1 MNNKMHALLKSNQG
15 GILVEFAFIL
25 PIMLMLTFPVI
36 DCSRYIL
43 IQQKLVKAASFM
55 ADAAAMSRPILATTT
70 QPQIAQFG
78 DFLTEPTLTGIV
90 DTINIHM
97 LPFDAE
103 QPGGPDL
110 YQAILT
116 HVYADASGA
125 PLLGWQYDQNSHNLY
140 DGARTESIV
149 GLVTGPGD
157 IGTPA
162 NIANIPPALRN
173 LQANEN
179 FVVAEVFADYTPI
192 TPNLSAIGINFLA
205 AQRLNYRAY
214 FRARYGNLRCIWQVY
229 MPPNC

>member
-1 MNNKMHALLKSNQG
+1 MRIFSKLQRLSVSNQG

-36 DCSRYIL
+36 DYSRYIM

-55 ADAAAMSRPILATTT
+55 ADAAAMSRPIEGTTT
-70 QPQIAQFG
+70 QQDVNQDG
-78 DFLTEPTLTGIV
+78 TYLTQQVLTGIV
-90 DTINIHM
+90 DTMNIHM
-97 LPFDAE
+97 MPFDAE

-116 HVYADASGA
+116 HVYADASGT
-125 PLLGWQYDQNSHNLY
+125 PSLGWQYDQNSHSLY
-140 DGARTESIV
+140 DGARTESTI

-162 NIANIPPALRN
+162 NVTPELQN

-179 FVVAEVFADYTPI
+179 LVVAETFAEYAPI

-205 AQRLNYRAY
+205 PQRLNYRAF
-214 FRARYGNLRCIWQVY
+214 FRARYGNLRCMWQVY